1 MNTEDTTVYRVVRID
16 KEVIYDAIPSY
27 EEAFMAMQQVE
38 NNADL
43 SIEEYKIPKFK
54 GNLGRDPDLHQ

>member
-1 MNTEDTTVYRVVRID
+1 MNTEDTTVYRVVRIH